1 MHPLY
6 KDGLRSAPIDRLAS
20 LSDESLESGITPPG
34 VTMTALSERPRTTPA
49 FARSMTV
56 MRCVGDVLDTGQ
68 TALDESGDD

>member
-34 VTMTALSERPRTTPA
+34 SDDDG
-49 FARSMTV
+49 TV
-56 MRCVGDVLDTGQ
+56 
-68 TALDESGDD
+68 